1 MFVCYFGYRNCWST
15 RKTFQHRCK
24 TKSSAAK
31 LGPFEPT
38 TLLDLHSTI
47 PGLESRK
54 FVFKMSDMWRNYS
67 IESLYWI
74 NWCYNWIL
82 SIISLNTDLSWLSI
96 LDFRWKT
103 KGSTIPSPCLASP
116 SGICSRSLCRTTGV
130 FLHLS
135 MSVQAS
141 SSWPESPCL
150 SQRCFQ
156 RVGGTCKAQNLCC
169 ISSILHTFLI
179 KNVQQSSPYWSKS
192 LKVKSGINKTHIS
205 TLLLRYPSAMVSC
218 IHIPYSKLIHIHFGQ
233 KPLTQSKYI
242 KANWKLS
249 CFHLVHGKG
258 KRFPKHVFF
267 VLDPIQLSTIPSIPS
282 SASCFRSCT
291 WGGWLQYLSWY
302 DFFSSLWASAVGL
315 TLANHEGK
323 HDLSQWDHGPK
334 QGQHISSIYI
344 YIGGD

>member
-1 MFVCYFGYRNCWST
+1 MNQTRPSDFPYLSIFPWLSLTVSVSSHQQSIASPNIRCIGRLHKPTPQFLDLTEALYAMNGKWWIELPTHPNTATPVSNKKAWNLIRYGWNGYTCVAFLRHGESPIYSFSLCLYDILGTGIVEVREKHSNIDA
-15 RKTFQHRCK
+15 KQ
-24 TKSSAAK
+24 KSSAAK

-82 SIISLNTDLSWLSI
+82 SIISLNTDLLSWLSI

-141 SSWPESPCL
+141 SSWPESPC
-150 SQRCFQ
+150 
-156 RVGGTCKAQNLCC
+156 
-169 ISSILHTFLI
+169 
-179 KNVQQSSPYWSKS
+179 
-192 LKVKSGINKTHIS
+192 
-205 TLLLRYPSAMVSC
+205 
-218 IHIPYSKLIHIHFGQ
+218 
-233 KPLTQSKYI
+233 
-242 KANWKLS
+242 
-249 CFHLVHGKG
+249 
-258 KRFPKHVFF
+258 
-267 VLDPIQLSTIPSIPS
+267 
-282 SASCFRSCT
+282 
-291 WGGWLQYLSWY
+291 
-302 DFFSSLWASAVGL
+302 
-315 TLANHEGK
+315 
-323 HDLSQWDHGPK
+323 
-334 QGQHISSIYI
+334 
-344 YIGGD
+344 